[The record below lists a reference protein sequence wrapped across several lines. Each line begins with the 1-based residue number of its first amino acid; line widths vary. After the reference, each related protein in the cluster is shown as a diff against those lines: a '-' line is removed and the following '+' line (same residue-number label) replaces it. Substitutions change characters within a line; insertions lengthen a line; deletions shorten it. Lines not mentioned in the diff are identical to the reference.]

1 MAICGV
7 RSREKADAGD
17 LQLIDSNK
25 CIVCARQRR
34 LHRIIGLTLSLMCFL
49 FSSLGPSGTFR
60 AEPTQFKNST
70 WNTLYIIGPGVG
82 GNSYGAPEMPA
93 RLTAIDLTTGRERLV
108 LSSVYDAKLSPNG
121 SVLYVAS
128 LSPPHIS
135 AFDTATKKERWQVNL
150 KDFPGY
156 TNIGTD
162 FGASPDD
169 RFVYIPTYY
178 GGNDSRP
185 PRLRVV
191 DVMRRMELPDT
202 IELPMYCR
210 GNVLTPSIGSFIYI
224 HCQNK
229 LILINTTT
237 QTIQYSLTTQEPVRT
252 LMFSPD
258 GKYLYLFFG
267 SNGLAIFDTALRRIV
282 RHMSFE
288 PRPFLQDP
296 LSSNFGVHLASS
308 ADGKRLLVAQSL
320 YERQS
325 DTEYKAAA
333 CLFRVFDTR
342 TWRKVAEFNFPYP
355 IYAVAV
361 NAKGDAIYA
370 AIAKR
375 TRSNVEKL
383 IVPNTVVELSAD
395 SGRIHRQ
402 FVRENENISR
412 VLVGP

>member
-1 MAICGV
+1 MSFG
-7 RSREKADAGD
+7 
-17 LQLIDSNK
+17 
-25 CIVCARQRR
+25 
-34 LHRIIGLTLSLMCFL
+34 
-49 FSSLGPSGTFR
+49 FSSLGQSGTLASR
-60 AEPTQFKNST
+60 AAPTQFKNST

-82 GNSYGAPEMPA
+82 GNSYGTPEMPA

-128 LSPPHIS
+128 LSQPHIS
-135 AFDTATKKERWQVNL
+135 AFDTATRKERWQVSL
-150 KDFPGY
+150 KDFEGY

-202 IELPMYCR
+202 IQLPMYCQ
-210 GNVLTPSIGSFIYI
+210 GDVLTPTKGNFVYI

-229 LILINTTT
+229 LILISTTT
-237 QTIQYSLTTQEPVRT
+237 QTIQYSLTIQEPVRA

-258 GKYLYLFFG
+258 GKYLYLFVG
-267 SNGLAIFDTALRRIV
+267 SNGLAIFDTAQRRVV
-282 RHMSFE
+282 RQMSFE
-288 PRPFLQDP
+288 PHPLLQDP
-296 LSSNFGVHLASS
+296 LSLNIGVRMAPS

-325 DTEYKAAA
+325 ETEYKPAA

-342 TWRKVAEFNFPYP
+342 TWRNVAEFKFPYP
-355 IYAVAV
+355 VYTVAV
-361 NAKGDAIYA
+361 NAKGDVVYS

-375 TRSNVEKL
+375 TRTKVGKL
-383 IVPNTVVELSAD
+383 VVPNTVVELSAD
-395 SGRIHRQ
+395 SGRIRRQ

>member
-1 MAICGV
+1 MCACQP
-7 RSREKADAGD
+7 RS
-17 LQLIDSNK
+17 
-25 CIVCARQRR
+25 
-34 LHRIIGLTLSLMCFL
+34 HRIIGLTLSLMSFM
-49 FSSLGPSGTFR
+49 FSVPVQSETLTSK
-60 AEPTQFKNST
+60 AAPTQFKNLK
-70 WNTLYIIGPGVG
+70 WNTLYIIGPGLG
-82 GNSYGAPEMPA
+82 GNSYGHPEVPA

-128 LSPPHIS
+128 LSQPHIS
-135 AFDTATKKERWQVNL
+135 AFDTATRKERWEVSL
-150 KDFPGY
+150 KDFEGY

-202 IELPMYCR
+202 IQLPMYCQ
-210 GNVLTPSIGSFIYI
+210 GDVLTPTTGNFIYV
-224 HCQNK
+224 HCLNK
-229 LILINTTT
+229 LLLINTTT
-237 QTIQYSLTTQEPVRT
+237 QTIQYSLTIQEPVRA

-258 GKYLYLFFG
+258 GQWLYLFVG
-267 SNGLAIFDTALRRIV
+267 SNGLAIFDTAQRRVV
-282 RHMSFE
+282 RQMSFE
-288 PRPFLQDP
+288 PHPFLQDP
-296 LSSNFGVHLASS
+296 LSLNIGVRLALS

-325 DTEYKAAA
+325 ETAYKPAA

-342 TWRKVAEFNFPYP
+342 TWRNVAEFKFPYP
-355 IYAVAV
+355 VYTVAV

-370 AIAKR
+370 AIAKKTSAKEER
-375 TRSNVEKL
+375 L
-383 IVPNTVVELSAD
+383 LVPNTVVELSAE
-395 SGRIHRQ
+395 SGRIRRQ